1 MEKLVKMIDKE
12 IQNRSLLKH
21 PFYQMWSK
29 GELNLDHLQGYSKEY
44 FSLVKTIPKMVGNIA
59 SLTINSE
66 LRQAIEEN
74 RREESEHI
82 GLWKKFVL
90 KLGVPEEVLFTYNGA
105 TSTNK
110 AVSRLKKIA
119 TNSFEEG
126 ICSMYAYEMELPKI
140 SRSKIDGLELF
151 YNINDDD
158 ALEYFR
164 THEEVD
170 VRHAQVWRDLIE
182 YIPRS
187 RHKTVLNAAI
197 ESLKAQNE
205 LLDSVYD
212 KYIT

>member
-12 IQNRSLLKH
+12 IQKRSLLKH

-66 LRQAIEEN
+66 SRQAIEEN

-82 GLWKKFVL
+82 RLWKKFVL

-105 TSTNK
+105 TNTNK
-110 AVSRLKKIA
+110 AVSRIKKIT

-170 VRHAQVWRDLIE
+170 VRHAQVWRDLIDE
-182 YIPRS
+182 IPRS
-187 RHKTVLNAAI
+187 RHKTALNAAI

>member
-1 MEKLVKMIDKE
+1 MIDKE

-66 LRQAIEEN
+66 SRQAIEEN

-82 GLWKKFVL
+82 RLWKKFVL

-105 TSTNK
+105 TSTNI
-110 AVSRLKKIA
+110 AVSRLKKIT

-170 VRHAQVWRDLIE
+170 VRHAQVWRDLIDG
-182 YIPRS
+182 IPRS
-187 RHKTVLNAAI
+187 RHKTALNAAI

>member
-12 IQNRSLLKH
+12 IQKRSLLKH

-66 LRQAIEEN
+66 SRQAIEEN

-82 GLWKKFVL
+82 RLWKKFVL

-110 AVSRLKKIA
+110 AVSRLKKIT

-151 YNINDDD
+151 YNINDDH

-187 RHKTVLNAAI
+187 RHKTALNAAI

-212 KYIT
+212 KYMT

>member
-59 SLTINSE
+59 SLSINSE
-66 LRQAIEEN
+66 SRQAIEEN

-82 GLWKKFVL
+82 RLWKKFVL

-105 TSTNK
+105 TSTNI
-110 AVSRLKKIA
+110 AVSRLKKIT

-170 VRHAQVWRDLIE
+170 VRHAQVWRDLIDG
-182 YIPRS
+182 IPRS
-187 RHKTVLNAAI
+187 RHKTALNAAI

>member
-12 IQNRSLLKH
+12 IQKRSLLKH

-66 LRQAIEEN
+66 SRQAIEEN

-82 GLWKKFVL
+82 RLWKKFVL
-90 KLGVPEEVLFTYNGA
+90 KLGVPEEVLFTYNGD
-105 TSTNK
+105 TNTNK
-110 AVSRLKKIA
+110 AVSRIKKIT

-170 VRHAQVWRDLIE
+170 VRHAQVWRDLIDE
-182 YIPRS
+182 IPRS
-187 RHKTVLNAAI
+187 RHKTALNAAI

>member
-66 LRQAIEEN
+66 SRQAIEEN

-82 GLWKKFVL
+82 RLWKKFVL

-110 AVSRLKKIA
+110 AVSRLKKIT

-151 YNINDDD
+151 YNINDDG

-187 RHKTVLNAAI
+187 RHKTALNAAI

-212 KYIT
+212 NYIT